1 MELRRRTKME
11 LSSGGTPFSVPLEEG
26 STSGTPMEEPKV
38 EYSLSGALIGVPLAE
53 GSLSGTPSEHKK
65 RNYPLAER
73 CFTDHLRRAP
83 QAELRRSSEG
93 RTFPQ
98 TEL

>member
-1 MELRRRTKME
+1 ME
-11 LSSGGTPFSVPLEEG
+11 LSSGGTPLSIPLKEG
-26 STSGTPMEEPKV
+26 STSGTSMEEPKV

-73 CFTDHLRRAP
+73 CFIYQLRRAS
-83 QAELRRSSEG
+83 QAELCRSTER
-93 RTFPQ
+93 RTFSQ